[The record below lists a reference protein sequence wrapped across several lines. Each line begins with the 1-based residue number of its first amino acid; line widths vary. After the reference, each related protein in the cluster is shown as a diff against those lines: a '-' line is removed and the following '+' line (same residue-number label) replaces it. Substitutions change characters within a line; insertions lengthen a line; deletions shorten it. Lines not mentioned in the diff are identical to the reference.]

1 MLSAT
6 IAPWWLWVV
15 FTLAAST
22 AQVFRNAAQRS
33 LIDTLGTVGATHTR
47 FIFGLPFGILFL
59 VLVGLANGGLP
70 QINPASVL
78 WTGFGAVS
86 QIAATALMLDAM
98 RERSFVVTTAY
109 TKTEPVQV
117 AIFGTLILGEHIS
130 LSLAIAIIIAT
141 VGVIILSW
149 PSRAGSEVFSWR
161 PALLGIGAGALFA
174 LAAVGFRGG
183 LTALDTAEFIPAA
196 TVTVVVS
203 LTIQTILL
211 SAWLWWR
218 KPETMRAIFSA
229 WRVSVPAGA
238 LGAFATQMW
247 FLAFAIQNPAK
258 VRTLALVEIVIAGL
272 ISRRLFAQTPTIRD
286 VIGMALIVGGIV
298 LLFNG

>member
-59 VLVGLANGGLP
+59 VVVGLANGGLP
-70 QINPASVL
+70 QINLASVL
-78 WTGFGAVS
+78 WTGLGAVS

-117 AIFGTLILGEHIS
+117 AIFATLILGEHIT
-130 LSLAIAIIIAT
+130 LALAIAIIIAT

-174 LAAVGFRGG
+174 FAAVGFRGG
-183 LTALDTAEFIPAA
+183 LTALGTAEFIPAA

-218 KPETMRAIFSA
+218 KPATMRAIFSA

-272 ISRRLFAQTPTIRD
+272 ISRRLFAQTPTVRD

>member
-6 IAPWWLWVV
+6 VAPWWLWVV
-15 FTLAAST
+15 FTLAAAT
-22 AQVFRNAAQRS
+22 AQTFRNAAQRS
-33 LIDTLGTVGATHTR
+33 LIDSLGTVGATHTR

-59 VLVGLANGGLP
+59 LFVGAATGGLP
-70 QINPASVL
+70 QPTLASVL
-78 WTGFGAVS
+78 WTGLGAVC
-86 QIAATALMLDAM
+86 QIAATALMLAAM

-117 AIFGTLILGEHIS
+117 AIFATLILGEHIT
-130 LSLAIAIIIAT
+130 LPVAIAIIIAT
-141 VGVIILSW
+141 VGVILLSW

-174 LAAVGFRGG
+174 FAAIGFRGG
-183 LTALDTAEFIPAA
+183 LTALGTAAFVPAA
-196 TVTVVVS
+196 TVTLVVS
-203 LTIQTILL
+203 LAIQTVLL
-211 SAWLWWR
+211 SSWLLWR
-218 KPETMRAIFSA
+218 KPQTMRAIFRA
-229 WRVSVPAGA
+229 WRVSLPAGA
-238 LGAFATQMW
+238 LGAFASQMW

-272 ISRRLFAQTPTIRD
+272 LSRKLFAQTPSIRD
-286 VIGMALIVGGIV
+286 VASMALIVIGIV

>member
-33 LIDTLGTVGATHTR
+33 LIDSLGTVGATHTR

-59 VLVGLANGGLP
+59 LIVAAATGGLP
-70 QINPASVL
+70 QINLASVL
-78 WTGFGAVS
+78 WTGLGAVS

-117 AIFGTLILGEHIS
+117 AIFATLILSEHIT
-130 LSLAIAIIIAT
+130 LALAIAIIIAT
-141 VGVIILSW
+141 VGVIILSL
-149 PSRAGSEVFSWR
+149 PSRAGSDVFSWR

-174 LAAVGFRGG
+174 FAAVGFRGG
-183 LTALDTAEFIPAA
+183 ITALGTAEFVPAA
-196 TVTVVVS
+196 TVTLAVS
-203 LTIQTILL
+203 LAIQTVLL
-211 SAWLWWR
+211 TAWLLWR
-218 KPETMRAIFSA
+218 EPQVLRGIFRA
-229 WRVSVPAGA
+229 WRVSLPAGA
-238 LGAFATQMW
+238 LGAFASEMW

-272 ISRRLFAQTPTIRD
+272 VSRRLFAQTPTMREISS
-286 VIGMALIVGGIV
+286 MALIAIGIV